1 MVIKRYIWSLIILS
15 LATTLCRP
23 LAGQEDDY
31 FAETYIR
38 YEDFVYKENIRSVEL
53 HREGWKMSPA
63 VVGLHSG
70 QQLILSFDDLDADV
84 KTYFYTII
92 HCDAMWQPSELSQS
106 EYIKGFY
113 DDEITDYDFSFNTL
127 KEYTNFRLSFP
138 TDYMEYTK
146 SGNYILKVFVDEELD
161 SNVVLTRRFMVSDP
175 KVTISGEVVPPVKV
189 EDRNYRQQIE
199 FEIHTGKYYIP
210 NPYRDLKVMVLQNWR
225 WDNAVTNVQPRMVV
239 GNRLDYNFNNEL
251 VFDGENEF
259 RAFDIKSLRYQSENI
274 ALISYDYLGNQVYLH
289 PDERRTFKQ
298 YVRDDDINGKFYLEA
313 EDAEYS
319 DIEGDYTYVHFTLP
333 YPFPLVNGNLYVFGG
348 LSNWQ
353 FTDEAKLE
361 YDYENDIYETA
372 LYLKQ
377 GYYNYVYAFLE
388 DGLEA
393 GDVTLIEGNHWD
405 TNNEYIILV
414 YYRQPGTY
422 YDQMI
427 GIEYL
432 SAHLK

>member
-1 MVIKRYIWSLIILS
+1 MLIQ
-15 LATTLCRP
+15 P
-23 LAGQEDDY
+23 VAGQEDDY

-38 YEDFVYKENIRSVEL
+38 HEDFVYKENIRSVEL
-53 HREGWKMSPA
+53 YREGWKMSPA

-92 HCDAMWQPSELSQS
+92 HCDAMWQPSELTQS

-127 KEYTNFRLSFP
+127 KTYTNYRLSFP
-138 TDYMEYTK
+138 TNYMGYSK

-251 VFDGENEF
+251 VFDGGNEF
-259 RAFDIKSLRYQSENI
+259 RSFDIKSLRYQSENI
-274 ALISYDYLGNQVYLH
+274 AEISYDYKGNQVYLH
-289 PDERRTFKQ
+289 PDERRTFQQ
-298 YVRDDDINGKFYLEA
+298 YVRDDDINGKF
-313 EDAEYS
+313 
-319 DIEGDYTYVHFTLP
+319 IEGDYSYIHFSLP
-333 YPFPLVNGNLYVFGG
+333 YSFPLVNGNLYIFGG

-353 FTDEAKLE
+353 FTDEAKLV
-361 YDYENDIYETA
+361 YDYEKDIYETA

-388 DGLEA
+388 DGVEA
-393 GDVTLIEGNHWD
+393 GHVTLIEGNHWD

-414 YYRQPGTY
+414 YYRQPGTF

-427 GIEYL
+427 GIAYL
-432 SAHLK
+432 SAHVK